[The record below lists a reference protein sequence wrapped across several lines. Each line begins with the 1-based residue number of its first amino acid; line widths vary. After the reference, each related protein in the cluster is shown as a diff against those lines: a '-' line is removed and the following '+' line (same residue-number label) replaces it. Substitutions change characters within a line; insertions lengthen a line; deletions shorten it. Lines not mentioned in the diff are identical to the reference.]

1 MFRQGHP
8 ATPHHGVGEGDPAAD
23 YQVGGV
29 LWDTPHHEERIDQG
43 QSTPQGGREMG
54 GFWLSDTRH
63 LDPKVPGGEG
73 GVLALRYQTPGPEG
87 DRKGDTAGRS
97 SSPHHRE
104 GERWEGSGLA
114 IPDTW
119 TRRYQEGR
127 GGSGFAIPGTWTRR

>member
-29 LWDTPHHEERIDQG
+29 LGDTPHHEEKIDKG
-43 QSTPQGGREMG
+43 QSTPQRDGG
-54 GFWLSDTRH
+54 
-63 LDPKVPGGEG
+63 
-73 GVLALRYQTPGPEG
+73 
-87 DRKGDTAGRS
+87 
-97 SSPHHRE
+97 
-104 GERWEGSGLA
+104 GSGLE

-127 GGSGFAIPGTWTRR
+127 GGYWLSDTRHLDPKVTGGETQRGGAAGEHE

>member
-1 MFRQGHP
+1 MLRQGHP
-8 ATPHHGVGEGDPAAD
+8 AAPHHGVGEGGPAAD
-23 YQVGGV
+23 Y
-29 LWDTPHHEERIDQG
+29 HEERIDQG

-104 GERWEGSGLA
+104 GERWGGSGLA
-114 IPDTW
+114 AGRSSGG
-119 TRRYQEGR
+119 TRVICRSLWR
-127 GGSGFAIPGTWTRR
+127 SG